1 MKDNV
6 GRKPVCAVKGMLA
19 GGRAVCGRVINA
31 KYCGSVDACEHKV
44 EQMKTLTAI
53 PLSELIKKA
62 GSKRRVAQ
70 IAGIQNLGSLSHE
83 SVLIGDKAKPLTS
96 EELKSGSWCV
106 DVNEECM
113 NALVEKGLVELYDW
127 SIVEGNKYCSL
138 AGSIVVMTPM
148 MAHNAALKQIHLVGN
163 EFYWGEK

>member
-1 MKDNV
+1 MNEINEEIKQTINLMQADIDDGAHGELQGHLYSLLEMKRNELQQRLVERSWLD
-6 GRKPVCAVKGMLA
+6 PVTH
-19 GGRAVCGRVINA
+19 
-31 KYCGSVDACEHKV
+31 DQE
-44 EQMKTLTAI
+44 
-53 PLSELIKKA
+53 PIKSGK
-62 GSKRRVAQ
+62 
-70 IAGIQNLGSLSHE
+70 IA
-83 SVLIGDKAKPLTS
+83 DKAKPLTS

-127 SIVEGNKYCSL
+127 SIVEGNKYCSM